1 MKIRYKLTIYGIVQ
15 GVGFRPFIHKLVKKY
30 NLYGWICN
38 SNQGVEMEIEGEESD
53 GRKFLKELKNHLP
66 PLALIDDIRIERLS
80 PIGYSKFVI
89 KKSKSNHRHP
99 VILMPPDISIC
110 EDCITELNDPSNRRY
125 HYPFINCTNCGPRFT
140 IIEDMPYDRDK
151 TTMKNFVMC
160 TDCYNEYHD
169 LENRRYHAQPNACP
183 VCGPQVSL
191 YTGNQKVVTQDPI
204 QEAQKRLR
212 GGEVGVIKGL
222 GGFHLSCDAQNK
234 EAVSRIREI
243 KKRDQKPFALMAE
256 SISKITNFCY
266 VSELARKYLE
276 SKEKPIVL
284 LKKKRSCHLSPDIAP
299 GNAYLGF
306 MLPYTPLHILLLQ
319 KSSLVLVMTSANFS
333 DEPIIIQNEEA
344 FQKLVQQVDFL
355 LLHNRQ
361 IYNRCDDSVL
371 KITAHHSIFIRRSR
385 GYAPFPIVLPEE
397 TESILALGPEEKNT
411 VCLTRDRYAF
421 PSQHL
426 GDLKNRDSFQAYQE
440 AIKRLI
446 RVFQFKP
453 KVIACD
459 LHPDYLSTHYAEE
472 LSQQFR
478 VPLLKIQHHHAHIA
492 SCTAEN
498 HISEKVIGVALD
510 GTGFGLDGAIW
521 GGEFLVVSPKDCL
534 RVGHL
539 KYIAMPGGEQAIHQ
553 PWRMAFSY
561 LYPLFGQEADS
572 IHSILGE
579 GREKKEFQLLKQMI
593 DKRINSP
600 LTSSCGRLFD
610 AVASLIGLR
619 DEVDFEGQAAME
631 LEALC
636 QTKYKDNYNYKI
648 TREITGLVVDTGEM
662 FLQII
667 NDLERKIPLPRI
679 ATQFH
684 NTVADIILSLCV
696 KIKKEFNINYVAL
709 SGGVFQNSFLLTQT
723 MKKLKKENFKV
734 LIHKKL
740 PPNDACIALG
750 QAVVVNARIKS
761 GKMICGFQECK

>member
-1 MKIRYKLTIYGIVQ
+1 M
-15 GVGFRPFIHKLVKKY
+15 
-30 NLYGWICN
+30 
-38 SNQGVEMEIEGEESD
+38 
-53 GRKFLKELKNHLP
+53 
-66 PLALIDDIRIERLS
+66 
-80 PIGYSKFVI
+80 
-89 KKSKSNHRHP
+89 
-99 VILMPPDISIC
+99 
-110 EDCITELNDPSNRRY
+110 
-125 HYPFINCTNCGPRFT
+125 
-140 IIEDMPYDRDK
+140 
-151 TTMKNFVMC
+151 
-160 TDCYNEYHD
+160 
-169 LENRRYHAQPNACP
+169 
-183 VCGPQVSL
+183 
-191 YTGNQKVVTQDPI
+191 
-204 QEAQKRLR
+204 
-212 GGEVGVIKGL
+212 
-222 GGFHLSCDAQNK
+222 
-234 EAVSRIREI
+234 
-243 KKRDQKPFALMAE
+243 
-256 SISKITNFCY
+256 
-266 VSELARKYLE
+266 
-276 SKEKPIVL
+276 
-284 LKKKRSCHLSPDIAP
+284 
-299 GNAYLGF
+299 
-306 MLPYTPLHILLLQ
+306 
-319 KSSLVLVMTSANFS
+319 
-333 DEPIIIQNEEA
+333 
-344 FQKLVQQVDFL
+344 
-355 LLHNRQ
+355 
-361 IYNRCDDSVL
+361 
-371 KITAHHSIFIRRSR
+371 
-385 GYAPFPIVLPEE
+385 LPEE
-397 TESILALGPEEKNT
+397 AKSILALGPEEKNT

-472 LSQQFR
+472 LSRQFR

-492 SCTAEN
+492 SCIAEN
-498 HISEKVIGVALD
+498 YISEKVIGVAFD

-539 KYIAMPGGEQAIHQ
+539 KYVAMPGGEQAIHQ

-561 LYPLFGQEADS
+561 LYSLSGQEADS
-572 IHSILGE
+572 IRSVLGE
-579 GREKKEFQLLKQMI
+579 GREKKDFQLLKQMI

-619 DEVDFEGQAAME
+619 DGVAFEGQAAME

-636 QTKYKDNYNYKI
+636 QTKYKDNYNYQI
-648 TREITGLVVDTGEM
+648 TREINGLVVDTGEM

-709 SGGVFQNSFLLTQT
+709 SGGVFQNSFLLAQT
-723 MKKLKKENFKV
+723 MKKLKKENFTV

-740 PPNDACIALG
+740 PPNDGCIALG
-750 QAVVVNARIKS
+750 QAVVTDARIKS
-761 GKMICGFQECK
+761 GKIICGFYKCK